1 MALRRRHLLKVFAV
15 FSPVYWGASAPIGS
29 NTDTPSGLTL
39 NGTQR
44 LWIAA
49 TLARGVLR

>member
-1 MALRRRHLLKVFAV
+1 
-15 FSPVYWGASAPIGS
+15 VYWGAPAPVGS
-29 NTDTPSGLTL
+29 NMDTPSEF
-39 NGTQR
+39 NHAQR